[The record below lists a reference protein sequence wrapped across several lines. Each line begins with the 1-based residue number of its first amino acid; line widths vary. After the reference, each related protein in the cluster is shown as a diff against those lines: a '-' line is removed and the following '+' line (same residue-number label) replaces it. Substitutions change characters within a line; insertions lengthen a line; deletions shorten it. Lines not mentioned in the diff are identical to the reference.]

1 VNEGNMSDKLGW
13 MRQLPRAD
21 AASLQKEFE
30 GKKEE
35 LADLDYSGI
44 LPILKALEDA
54 GELDS
59 TMIFFTSDN
68 GYLRGEHRLHA
79 KDHPYWESSMVPFL
93 VKGPGVRRGARRNA
107 FVNHTDLMPTTC
119 EIAGISSAS
128 LDVDGRSMLPHLGA
142 AAYSGWRKKMLVTG
156 SDDVGPEMN
165 PGGAD
170 YPGGRWGLL
179 RENEKAFILHENGEK
194 ELYWMNEDPH
204 QKRNGVEQAAPA
216 LIERMTNTT
225 EAMKA
230 AAGETRRKL
239 EEA

>member
-1 VNEGNMSDKLGW
+1 MSDKLGW
-13 MRQLPRAD
+13 MRHLPRAD

-35 LADLDYSGI
+35 LADLDYRGI
-44 LPILKALEDA
+44 LLILKALEDA

-68 GYLRGEHRLHA
+68 GYLRGEPRLHA
-79 KDHPYWESSMVPFL
+79 KDHPYWESSMMPFI

-128 LDVDGRSMLPHLGA
+128 LDADGRSMLPHLGA

-165 PGGAD
+165 LAAQTTRADGGGYCA
-170 YPGGRWGLL
+170 RTS
-179 RENEKAFILHENGEK
+179 RRSSFTRTA
-194 ELYWMNEDPH
+194 
-204 QKRNGVEQAAPA
+204 KRGC
-216 LIERMTNTT
+216 T
-225 EAMKA
+225 
-230 AAGETRRKL
+230 G
-239 EEA
+239 

>member
-1 VNEGNMSDKLGW
+1 MNEGNMSDKLGW
-13 MRQLPRAD
+13 MRHLPRAD

-35 LADLDYSGI
+35 LADLDYRGI
-44 LPILKALEDA
+44 LLILKALEDA

-68 GYLRGEHRLHA
+68 GYLRGEPRLHA
-79 KDHPYWESSMVPFL
+79 KDHPYWESSMMPFI

-142 AAYSGWRKKMLVTG
+142 AAYSGWRKRMRVTG
-156 SDDVGPEMN
+156 PDDVGPEMN
-165 PGGAD
+165 PSTC
-170 YPGGRWGLL
+170 GRS
-179 RENEKAFILHENGEK
+179 R
-194 ELYWMNEDPH
+194 
-204 QKRNGVEQAAPA
+204 
-216 LIERMTNTT
+216 
-225 EAMKA
+225 
-230 AAGETRRKL
+230 TRCT
-239 EEA
+239 A